1 MKNKMLVPSALLVL
15 SACAVSRV
23 DPMSVPLLYTPSPKN
38 AGVVG
43 ALACNAISQIQVSDA
58 RTDKALGTR
67 VHESLPLK
75 AEVTTDSDA
84 ASWVQ
89 NGLQNLLTQN
99 GITLRGDAPK
109 LSATLDSLHTTESI
123 WHRSGYD
130 ASISLTGRL
139 HSPSGKVC
147 WNATVQG
154 TGGNY
159 GYSGSILDYQQTL
172 NGALDAAGVNLAQ
185 LQGFKDALCKCD
197 N

>member
-1 MKNKMLVPSALLVL
+1 MKNKALMLSAVLIL

-38 AGVVG
+38 AGLLG
-43 ALACNAISQIQVSDA
+43 ALTCNAISEIQASDA
-58 RTDKALGTR
+58 RTDKTLGTR

-75 AEVTTDSDA
+75 AEVTTGSDA
-84 ASWVQ
+84 AAWVQ
-89 NGLQNLLTQN
+89 TGLQSVLTQN
-99 GITLRGDAPK
+99 GITIQGRSPK
-109 LSATLDSLHTTESI
+109 LSVTLDSLHTTESI

-130 ASISLTGRL
+130 ARLALTARL
-139 HSPSGKVC
+139 QAPSGKVC

-159 GYSGSILDYQQTL
+159 GYSGSIVNYQQTL
-172 NGALDAAGVNLAQ
+172 NGALDEASVNLAQ

>member
-1 MKNKMLVPSALLVL
+1 MKNKILMPSALLVL

-23 DPMSVPLLYTPSPKN
+23 DPMSVPLLYTPNPQN
-38 AGVVG
+38 AGAVG

-58 RTDKALGTR
+58 RTDKTLGTR

-75 AEVTTDSDA
+75 AGVTTDSDA

-89 NGLQNLLTQN
+89 SGLQNLLTQN
-99 GITLRGDAPK
+99 GITLQGNAPK
-109 LSATLDSLHTTESI
+109 LSVTLDSLHTTESI

-130 ASISLTGRL
+130 ASITLTGRL
-139 HSPSGKVC
+139 QSPSGKVC

-159 GYSGSILDYQQTL
+159 GYSGSILNYQQTL
-172 NGALDAAGVNLAQ
+172 NGALDAASVNLAQ
-185 LQGFKDALCKCD
+185 LQGFKEALCKCD

>member
-1 MKNKMLVPSALLVL
+1 MKNKTLTLSALLVL

-84 ASWVQ
+84 ASWVR

-99 GITLRGDAPK
+99 GITLRGNAPK
-109 LSATLDSLHTTESI
+109 LSVTLDSLHTTESI

-139 HSPSGKVC
+139 QSPSGKVC

-185 LQGFKDALCKCD
+185 LQGFKDALCKCE